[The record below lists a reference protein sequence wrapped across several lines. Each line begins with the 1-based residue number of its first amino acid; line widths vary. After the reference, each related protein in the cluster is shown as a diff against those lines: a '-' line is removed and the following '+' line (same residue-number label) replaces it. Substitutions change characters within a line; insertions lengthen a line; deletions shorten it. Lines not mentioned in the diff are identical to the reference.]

1 MCVVDIVVVRY
12 FSFYFAF
19 SICHFVTVTFVYSPF
34 IYALFSAVVIVVVYV
49 FMFRTPHIECATG
62 STICD
67 QLGRRVQSKTAHTHT
82 FYICKLKQSKAN
94 TKKNIMKQTAYIWKA
109 IKDTC
114 IIYIARNLFFRPFY
128 SAQLSLVQI
137 LVDCFAF
144 CRIFFFACLHFMS
157 MILFANGSR
166 VLNRLCYGA
175 HLNTHT
181 HTHIYGIAF
190 SDVKSMRDFSLKSV
204 EKIIH
209 VELEIN
215 YKKKRSENP

>member
-144 CRIFFFACLHFMS
+144 CRIFFL
-157 MILFANGSR
+157 R
-166 VLNRLCYGA
+166 VCISCPWSCSQTVQGFSIDCATAL
-175 HLNTHT
+175 TWT
-181 HTHIYGIAF
+181 HTHIHTYTESPSLMLNRCGILAW
-190 SDVKSMRDFSLKSV
+190 
-204 EKIIH
+204 
-209 VELEIN
+209 N
-215 YKKKRSENP
+215 QWKK